1 MPGRGSITKLFL
13 VILSHIK
20 SGVFPLLT
28 TLLWSSV
35 CLAQFQIENVRLWRA
50 PDHTRLVFDVSNSV
64 EHNLFPL
71 QNPDR
76 LVVDIK
82 NTGLLSP
89 SAFDGLAIAN
99 TPIQRIRSGVKDGSD
114 LRIVLDLKQ
123 SIKPRSFTLNKN
135 EQYGDRLVVD
145 LYDRQPE
152 TVKVV
157 DDVVGQQANRDIII
171 AIDAGHGGEDP
182 GAIGPGKI
190 REKDVVLSISHHLK
204 KIINARRGYTA
215 TLVRD
220 GDYYIPLRKRTD
232 LARERRAD
240 LFVSIHA
247 DAFHKPQANGASVF
261 ALSQRGAT
269 SETAQY
275 LANKE
280 NRADLIGGAGSVSLE
295 DKDAL
300 LASVLLD
307 LSMTATLSSSLDVG
321 REVVNQLGGVT
332 RLHKKHVEQAGFV
345 VLKSPDIPSILVE
358 TGFISNPGEARKLK
372 QSSYQLQMAQAIFT
386 GIDRYFTDHPPMG
399 TWIANNRVLGSDR
412 DYIIARGD
420 TLSGIAMK
428 YNVTVDQLLR
438 YNKLSSSQIR
448 IGQKIK
454 IPAS

>member
-1 MPGRGSITKLFL
+1 MPGRGSNQQLFL
-13 VILSHIK
+13 VLARFFRAGI
-20 SGVFPLLT
+20 FPLLLA
-28 TLLWSSV
+28 LLWSSD

-82 NTGLLSP
+82 NTGLLRA
-89 SAFDGLAIAN
+89 SAFEGLALDN

-152 TVKVV
+152 TIKVV
-157 DDVVGQQANRDIII
+157 DDVVGQQANRNIII

-190 REKDVVLSISHHLK
+190 REKDVVLSISRHLQ
-204 KIINARRGYTA
+204 KIINGRRGYTA

-321 REVVNQLGGVT
+321 REVVNQIGGVT

-358 TGFISNPGEARKLK
+358 TGFISNPDEARKLK
-372 QSSYQLQMAQAIFT
+372 KSSYQLQMAQAIFS
-386 GIDRYFTDHPPMG
+386 GIDRYFADHPPMG
-399 TWIANNRVLGSDR
+399 TWIANNRGKAVER
-412 DYIIARGD
+412 DYVIARGD
-420 TLSGIAMK
+420 TLSAIAMK

-438 YNKLSSSQIR
+438 YNKLSSSRIR